1 VSTPVLGRDDLNRA
15 TLARQMLL
23 RDQEAEAERLLR
35 LIEPEAKAYA
45 VAHAD
50 A

>member
-1 VSTPVLGRDDLNRA
+1 MSTPVLGRDDLNRA

-23 RDQEAEAERLLR
+23 RDLEAEAER